1 MTLRG
6 PLTSESSPDWFWG
19 HRSFNADDPQAPQNG
34 LFRRKADGKRCI
46 VSGDCCQGARPVPFS
61 RRYFLTRSGISLIG
75 FSTMPA
81 FLQRAMA
88 ATPSAGKKQ
97 LVVLFQRGAADGLNI
112 VVPFG
117 EADYYRLRPTIA
129 IPQPRNG
136 AADAALDL
144 DGFFALH
151 PSLVSLAPLFQK
163 NELAI
168 VHAAGSPDPTRSHFD
183 AQDFMESGTPGVKST
198 DDGWLNRALE
208 SVPEERAS
216 PFRAVA
222 MGPNLPRMLR
232 GSAAAIALPDVKQ
245 FRVMAQSPG
254 AGQIAEG
261 GFEAMYAQ
269 TVDHALRGTGTETFE
284 AIDMLRKA
292 DPAKYKPENG
302 ASYGN
307 SRLGQSL
314 QQIGQLL
321 KADIGTEVLF
331 VDSGGWD
338 NHVNEG
344 GVQGQLSN
352 LLRDL
357 GQGMAAFRQ
366 DMGDRMENIVF
377 VTMSEFG
384 RTAKENGN
392 RGTDHGHANCMFVM
406 GGGVRGGKVY
416 GRWPGL
422 SQGQLN
428 EGRDLAL
435 TTDFRSVL
443 GEILARHLGVRDL
456 APVFPGFDNS
466 PRKFTG
472 LIRSD
477 G

>member
-1 MTLRG
+1 M
-6 PLTSESSPDWFWG
+6 S
-19 HRSFNADDPQAPQNG
+19 A
-34 LFRRKADGKRCI
+34 
-46 VSGDCCQGARPVPFS
+46 DCCQGSRPIPFS
-61 RRYFLTRSGISLIG
+61 RRYFLKNSGIAMVGL
-75 FSTMPA
+75 STMPS
-81 FLQRAMA
+81 FLQRAIA
-88 ATPSAGKKQ
+88 ATSGSSKRQ

-117 EADYYRLRPTIA
+117 ERNYYRVRPTIA
-129 IPQPRNG
+129 IPQPRGNG
-136 AADAALDL
+136 AEAAIDL
-144 DGFFALH
+144 DGFFGLH
-151 PSLVSLAPLFQK
+151 PSLAPLQSLFQK

-183 AQDFMESGTPGVKST
+183 AQDFMESGTPGIKAT

-208 SVPEERAS
+208 TVPEENTS

-232 GSAAAIALPDVKQ
+232 GSAPAIALPDVKQ
-245 FRVMAQSPG
+245 FRVMSQTPG
-254 AGQIAEG
+254 MGQIAEG

-292 DPAKYKPENG
+292 DPSKYKPENG
-302 ASYGN
+302 ANYGN

-321 KADIGTEVLF
+321 KANIGAELLF
-331 VDSGGWD
+331 VDCGGWD

-352 LLRDL
+352 LLKDL

-366 DMGDRMENIVF
+366 DMGDRMEDIVL

-406 GGGVRGGKVY
+406 GGDVKGGKVY

-422 SQGQLN
+422 NEGQLN
-428 EGRDLAL
+428 DGRDLAL
-435 TTDFRSVL
+435 TTDFRLVL
-443 GEILARHLGVRDL
+443 GEILQKHIGVRDL
-456 APVFPGFDNS
+456 APVFPGFDND
-466 PRKFTG
+466 PHKFTG
-472 LIRSD
+472 LIRS
-477 G
+477 

>member
-1 MTLRG
+1 MSL
-6 PLTSESSPDWFWG
+6 E
-19 HRSFNADDPQAPQNG
+19 
-34 LFRRKADGKRCI
+34 
-46 VSGDCCQGARPVPFS
+46 CCEGRRPVTFS
-61 RRYFLTRSGISLIG
+61 RRYFMKQGGIAMVGL
-75 FSTMPA
+75 STMPA
-81 FLQRAMA
+81 FLQRAVA
-88 ATPSAGKKQ
+88 ATPSSGKKQ

-117 EADYYRLRPTIA
+117 EQNYYRMRPTIA
-129 IPQPRNG
+129 IPEPRRG
-136 AADAALDL
+136 SADCAVDL
-144 DGFFALH
+144 DGFFGLH
-151 PSLVSLAPLFQK
+151 PSLASLAPLFHK

-183 AQDFMESGTPGVKST
+183 AQDFMESGTPGRKAT
-198 DDGWLNRALE
+198 EDGWLNRALE
-208 SVPEERAS
+208 NVPEENAS

-222 MGPNLPRMLR
+222 MGANLPRMLR
-232 GSAAAIALPDVKQ
+232 GAAAAIALPDVRQ
-245 FRVMAQSPG
+245 FKVMAQNSSMNHV
-254 AGQIAEG
+254 AEG

-292 DPAKYKPENG
+292 DPGKYKPENG
-302 ASYGN
+302 ADYGK

-321 KADIGTEVLF
+321 KADMGTEVLF
-331 VDSGGWD
+331 VDCGGWD

-344 GVQGQLSN
+344 GAQGQLSN

-357 GQGMAAFRQ
+357 GQGMSAFRQ
-366 DMGDRMENIVF
+366 DMGDRMQNIVF

-406 GGGVRGGKVY
+406 GGDVKGGKVY
-416 GRWPGL
+416 GPWPGL
-422 SQGQLN
+422 NEGQLN

-443 GEILARHLGVRDL
+443 GEILAKHTGVRDL
-456 APVFPGFDNS
+456 TTVFPGFDND
-466 PRKFTG
+466 PREFPS
-472 LIRSD
+472 LIRS
-477 G
+477 